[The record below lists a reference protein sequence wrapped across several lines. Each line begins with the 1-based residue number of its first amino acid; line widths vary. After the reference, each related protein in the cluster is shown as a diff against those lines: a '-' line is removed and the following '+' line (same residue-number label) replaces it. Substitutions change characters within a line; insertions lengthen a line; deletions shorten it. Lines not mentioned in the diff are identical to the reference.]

1 MLLVKAVSRATKTSA
16 PPATHSVQTFN
27 IRKLYEKGILW
38 YFSPAASAAAGM
50 YSGSLNDGTK
60 VQLCSAWLGSA
71 VRALAEA
78 TLAER
83 GEAQLPPKSICEQF
97 SKVPA
102 SHRGKQEQMRG
113 RTDKTCP
120 ATLEQN

>member
-1 MLLVKAVSRATKTSA
+1 MVLKSSCAV
-16 PPATHSVQTFN
+16 P
-27 IRKLYEKGILW
+27 G
-38 YFSPAASAAAGM
+38 SAALSEPLQRLPLQRG
-50 YSGSLNDGTK
+50 
-60 VQLCSAWLGSA
+60 
-71 VRALAEA
+71 
-78 TLAER
+78 